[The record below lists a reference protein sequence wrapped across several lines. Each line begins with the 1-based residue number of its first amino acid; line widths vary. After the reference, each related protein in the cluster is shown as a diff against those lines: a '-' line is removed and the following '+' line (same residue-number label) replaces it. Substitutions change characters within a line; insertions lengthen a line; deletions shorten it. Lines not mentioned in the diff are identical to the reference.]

1 MSEYPVVVLGLVNV
15 FGGLLFGYNTG
26 NMGPSLGPMCAS
38 FNVCND
44 NLKLSLYTASILL
57 GAMIGSLVGGMLCDY
72 FGRKMTMMIASLL
85 TITGAIVSAMSFVYY
100 ILIGIRVVLGF
111 GVGLTGVVCPIYVAE
126 NAPSQKKGILGALFQ
141 LAVTVGIVLAF
152 IVGLVTIYS
161 TSGSGVDVPV
171 AVEDFQ
177 WRFMIGT
184 GIIPAFLLMFL
195 AIVVISE
202 SKIWIDNNEDINSGI
217 SRQKGFFNLFK
228 KKNIRSTLL
237 GVVLAIT
244 LQLTGVNIIMYYGV
258 QLLKEALQINNDPI
272 LVLVLNVIIGTWN
285 AIATLVALFFVER
298 VGRRPL
304 MLFGV
309 VCLTISLIFSTIV
322 FKFFLGAQK
331 NVLIVLILVGL
342 GLFLLGFESGPGGLF
357 WTLITEI
364 TREEVKDQ
372 AASFINFLQ
381 WGFNLLVT
389 STFLIL
395 TNSIGLANTFLI
407 YTIVSVIVTIYLFIE
422 LRETKKNEDQV

>member
-1 MSEYPVVVLGLVNV
+1 
-15 FGGLLFGYNTG
+15 
-26 NMGPSLGPMCAS
+26 
-38 FNVCND
+38 
-44 NLKLSLYTASILL
+44 
-57 GAMIGSLVGGMLCDY
+57 
-72 FGRKMTMMIASLL
+72 
-85 TITGAIVSAMSFVYY
+85 
-100 ILIGIRVVLGF
+100 
-111 GVGLTGVVCPIYVAE
+111 
-126 NAPSQKKGILGALFQ
+126 
-141 LAVTVGIVLAF
+141 
-152 IVGLVTIYS
+152 
-161 TSGSGVDVPV
+161 
-171 AVEDFQ
+171 
-177 WRFMIGT
+177 
-184 GIIPAFLLMFL
+184 
-195 AIVVISE
+195 
-202 SKIWIDNNEDINSGI
+202 
-217 SRQKGFFNLFK
+217 
-228 KKNIRSTLL
+228 LL